1 MKRAKTFGN
10 GALLAPAPGCK
21 DLASVGEIGRACFLT
36 RRIRISQLG
45 RIQPGLDP
53 VRIAGSATGL
63 MAVCTREGNVSQA
76 SFQFLRQP
84 VVGYPVAE
92 KQQKRQRPLL
102 MKK

>member
-1 MKRAKTFGN
+1 
-10 GALLAPAPGCK
+10 
-21 DLASVGEIGRACFLT
+21 
-36 RRIRISQLG
+36 
-45 RIQPGLDP
+45 
-53 VRIAGSATGL
+53 

-84 VVGYPVAE
+84 VVGYPMAE